1 MLLITGKAVHFY
13 FRIFFYSSFYDAFL
27 SLVGVFFRLWD
38 TLHQWL
44 LKAIVKENKASEIN
58 CAEVTY
64 HRPVGYFKLFSL
76 FMLKLSISSCMS
88 PFTTSRLL
96 RGPCGFLMWLT
107 AINYQLLPT
116 YLKGNSVLQTYLK
129 MFDLCSPIILVQH

>member
-13 FRIFFYSSFYDAFL
+13 FRIFLFFIL
-27 SLVGVFFRLWD
+27 RCVFVTGWCFFQD
-38 TLHQWL
+38 TLHLWL
-44 LKAIVKENKASEIN
+44 LKALEENKVSEIN
-58 CAEVTY
+58 CAEVIY
-64 HRPVGYFKLFSL
+64 HRPVGYFKLFSV

-107 AINYQLLPT
+107 AINYQLLPK

-129 MFDLCSPIILVQH
+129 MFD

>member
-13 FRIFFYSSFYDAFL
+13 FRIFLFFILRCVFVTGWCFFQVVRYSASVAFK
-27 SLVGVFFRLWD
+27 SN
-38 TLHQWL
+38 
-44 LKAIVKENKASEIN
+44 KENKASEIN
-58 CAEVTY
+58 CAEVIY
-64 HRPVGYFKLFSL
+64 HRPVGYFKLFSV

-129 MFDLCSPIILVQH
+129 MFD